1 MIIKF
6 VVLLKIF
13 PHLLPAYY
21 RRLINII
28 SFLESAWQSL
38 VNKENL
44 NKSFIKNF
52 LHEKFKIKYRVKKES
67 CTAILNSVK
76 QANIFWFNIAWT
88 MKPFIRYQFSC
99 AIKCGIPSS
108 GKKFSYGIQGLHN
121 GIWRFLTLDTL
132 TSVSIFSILFSV
144 CFFWYWQGEFI
155 WRSKLLRLSGISF
168 ILMTLKND
176 SAVILL

>member
-1 MIIKF
+1 MMVWNSTIHFLWYLIIIKF
-6 VVLLKIF
+6 VVLLEIF

-67 CTAILNSVK
+67 CTAILNPVK
-76 QANIFWFNIAWT
+76 QANNFLIQYRVNDE
-88 MKPFIRYQFSC
+88 
-99 AIKCGIPSS
+99 AIHKI
-108 GKKFSYGIQGLHN
+108 
-121 GIWRFLTLDTL
+121 
-132 TSVSIFSILFSV
+132 SVFM
-144 CFFWYWQGEFI
+144 CD
-155 WRSKLLRLSGISF
+155 
-168 ILMTLKND
+168 LMRNSL
-176 SAVILL
+176 VR